1 MDIRGDYMS
10 ITSTTNR
17 LANEKSPY
25 LLQHAHNPVD
35 WYPWGDEAFNKAKSE
50 DKPIFLSIG
59 YSTCHW
65 CHVMEGES
73 FEDQEVADLMNQTFV
88 SIKVDKEERPDID
101 NIYMAICQAMTG
113 SGGWPLTI
121 FMTPEKK
128 PFFSA
133 TYIPKESKYGRMG
146 MMDLIKKVDY
156 LWSTDKKSLVS
167 SAEKLARELHNIYA
181 GEKGKGINQYALEEA
196 VTDLGGLFDEQYGG
210 FGTAPKFPSPH
221 NLLFLLRDYKRN
233 NNKDSLNMVTKTLDA
248 MAMGGIF
255 DHVGFG
261 FHRYST
267 DRKWLLPHFEKML
280 YDQAMIALAYIETY
294 EVTQNDKYKLI
305 CDRIFEYIMSD
316 MKSREGAFYS
326 AEDADSEGVEGKFY
340 VWRVEGIRKILNEE
354 DAKLAVKMYGMK
366 EEGNFR
372 DEATGKLE
380 GLNIL
385 HFEKDLEVLS
395 KELNLSEA
403 ALKARLE
410 KIRRQLKEARDKRIR
425 PSRDEK
431 ILTDWNGL
439 IIAALAR
446 GGRIFNNEEY
456 IKTAE
461 IAANFFL
468 NSIKENGRLLHRY
481 IDGQWNFKGNI
492 DDYAFL
498 VFGLLELYEAT
509 FDLNYLKEAFSLN
522 NEAINLFW
530 DDEQGGFY
538 FTPKDGEDI
547 IIRTKEVY
555 DGAIPS
561 GNSIQFLNLI
571 KLSRISGDSKLENYA
586 DELQKVFSR
595 TVEGSPLGYTQ
606 FLCAVDYLIGPSY
619 EIVISGDRNSEDTKK
634 MLRQLNRSFV
644 PNKVVIFN
652 PINEE
657 DSELIKIA
665 PYVKDEKAVKGK
677 ATAYICKNFTCGRP
691 ITDADEMLKSL
702 NS

>member
-1 MDIRGDYMS
+1 MS